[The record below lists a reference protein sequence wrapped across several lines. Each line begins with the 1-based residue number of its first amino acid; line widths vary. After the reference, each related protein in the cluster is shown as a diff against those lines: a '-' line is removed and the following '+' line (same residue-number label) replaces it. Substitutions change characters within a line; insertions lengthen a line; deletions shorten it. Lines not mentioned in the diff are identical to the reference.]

1 MSHSREWSATE
12 HTIRR
17 ALVAVSD
24 LRHEAE
30 GAAADALTRAAMAR
44 LGEGNARGVAEA
56 AEAAA
61 RRAASAEAHYEEA
74 LALWY
79 TCPNAWY
86 YQTEAGRYT
95 AHALTQGWVN
105 KTAARGAA
113 GAAAAAASEADMF
126 AA

>member
-1 MSHSREWSATE
+1 MGYSREWSATE

-17 ALVAVSD
+17 ALIAVGD

-30 GAAADALTRAAMAR
+30 SAAADAYTFAAMAR
-44 LGEGNARGVAEA
+44 MGEGGAHAAAKA
-56 AEAAA
+56 AETAA

-86 YQTEAGRYT
+86 YQSEAGRYT
-95 AHALTQGWVN
+95 AHALAQAWVN

-113 GAAAAAASEADMF
+113 GAAEAAAVEADMF
-126 AA
+126 TV